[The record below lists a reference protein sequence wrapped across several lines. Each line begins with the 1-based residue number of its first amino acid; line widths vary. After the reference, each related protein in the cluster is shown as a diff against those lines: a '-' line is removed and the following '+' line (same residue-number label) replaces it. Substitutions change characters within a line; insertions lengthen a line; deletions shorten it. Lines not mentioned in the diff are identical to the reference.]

1 MKALDQFREVV
12 EKRHEYAKKW
22 KSVTGGKVCGCI
34 SGNVPEEF
42 IYAAGLLPVRILA
55 DPNIKPSLASKHIQ
69 ANRCAFCRGCLEQ
82 GLGGR
87 YDYIDGLVYVQSC
100 LAQSLV
106 FSSWVLHTPPAFYYR
121 MFRPFRRDTSA
132 AKKVYMDLLK
142 DFKMALEKW
151 VEKSISEESL
161 AKSVDTYSE
170 NRKLLKQVYGLR
182 KEHSPLI
189 KGSEAQ
195 IIVLASMFMDKKEH
209 NSLLVQLLEELQMLQ
224 PNRDGRVRVMIVGSG
239 MPPVDFTEWIESI
252 GADVI
257 VEDHCVG
264 LRYFWGDESTEEDPM
279 SAIAT
284 YYLERKPQCA
294 YQDWSGE
301 GTLSRISQIAKEFRI
316 EAVIWLA
323 QIFCG
328 THQWDIVDGIELFEK
343 EGIPVL
349 RLERGRLIP
358 KARFHAQV
366 ENFLKKV
373 KAAK

>member
-1 MKALDQFREVV
+1 
-12 EKRHEYAKKW
+12 
-22 KSVTGGKVCGCI
+22 
-34 SGNVPEEF
+34 
-42 IYAAGLLPVRILA
+42 
-55 DPNIKPSLASKHIQ
+55 
-69 ANRCAFCRGCLEQ
+69 
-82 GLGGR
+82 
-87 YDYIDGLVYVQSC
+87 
-100 LAQSLV
+100 
-106 FSSWVLHTPPAFYYR
+106 
-121 MFRPFRRDTSA
+121 MFRPFRRDTPA
-132 AKKVYMDLLK
+132 AKKVYIGLLK

-170 NRKLLKQVYGLR
+170 NRKLMKQVYGLR

-209 NSLLVQLLEELQMLQ
+209 NSLLVQLLEEPQMLR

-239 MPPVDFTEWIESI
+239 MPPVDFTEWVESI

-301 GTLSRISQIAKEFRI
+301 GTLTRISQIAKEFRI